1 MRLKR
6 YKDYIKESIEYGYR
20 QELEEF
26 PEIVRLIDLAVER
39 TYEEVEYGMKILVQ
53 AYIDKGYIQQVM
65 QYLKSDDDDM
75 FYVMVDDVATAYEIE
90 DSGLYFSIRLLSGV
104 DKFDNETWLPESDER
119 VEVLKD
125 TLRYEFPEFDIR

>member
-1 MRLKR
+1 
-6 YKDYIKESIEYGYR
+6 
-20 QELEEF
+20 
-26 PEIVRLIDLAVER
+26 
-39 TYEEVEYGMKILVQ
+39 
-53 AYIDKGYIQQVM
+53 
-65 QYLKSDDDDM
+65 M